1 MFTGV
6 TFRNVLKVLSILLIA
21 VMVLN
26 PVLIFAQDE
35 STNACMQAEQDAT
48 MDTNGTLWFAAGCL
62 GGVIGLLAAYAIQP
76 NPPASKLVGKS
87 PTYVATYTDCYRAKA
102 KNIQT
107 HKALLGCGT
116 AAAFY
121 VVYWVLVVA
130 AATSETTTY

>member
-1 MFTGV
+1 MYKKGSLS
-6 TFRNVLKVLSILLIA
+6 TFSKVFA
-21 VMVLN
+21 VFLVALMVLN
-26 PVLIFAQDE
+26 PLMLIAQDE

-87 PTYVATYTDCYRAKA
+87 PSYVATYTDCYRAKA

-107 HKALLGCGT
+107 HKALTGCGV

-121 VVYWVLVVA
+121 VLYWVLVIGAVSSSA
-130 AATSETTTY
+130 Q

>member
-1 MFTGV
+1 MYKKDSLS
-6 TFRNVLKVLSILLIA
+6 TFFKVFAVLMVAL
-21 VMVLN
+21 MVLN
-26 PVLIFAQDE
+26 PIMLIAQDQ

-87 PTYVATYTDCYRAKA
+87 PSYVATYTDCYRAKA
-102 KNIQT
+102 KNIQS

-121 VVYWVLVVA
+121 VVYWVLIIGA
-130 AATSETTTY
+130 ASSAAVE